1 MDAVDETWTVQFKA
15 FLEDLPVDTANV
27 RKACAFLPKALRGE
41 HSPGSDHNRPHSPK
55 ALTSNDFEANFQEWL
70 DDDESTKWVMSDS
83 AATAVAGKPAEAE
96 DDGFGYD
103 HR

>member
-1 MDAVDETWTVQFKA
+1 MKLGQFSSTRFSKTFPSTPPTSA
-15 FLEDLPVDTANV
+15 KPE
-27 RKACAFLPKALRGE
+27 RFLPTALRGE
-41 HSPGSDHNRPHSPK
+41 HSPGSDHNRPHAPK
-55 ALTSNDFEANFQEWL
+55 AVASNDFDANLQEQL